1 MKTNADNKQMR
12 LSAQIALALT
22 LGTAF
27 VPTTVCAAPITAP
40 QTYAT
45 STTVTEDVDISG
57 GTIAVEGV
65 NDDSTGQHENRTVE
79 LKGSNIK
86 ILNPTGSVLTALSR
100 GDGTMDFSGVL
111 TVNPD
116 RTGKVELHGDILVDR
131 RDNSNSSTSYRGG
144 YVKLYLKGAD
154 SYFAGGI
161 TEVKD
166 VGNNVIPL
174 HKRGGVL
181 LDLSRGA
188 TWYPKG
194 DAYTLFNPDDPS
206 EKFSFKPDWSEDQS
220 KPVGFHLSAN
230 GGIIDMAFAAPN
242 TLRTA
247 AVGQRTLTFDNARA
261 ALNGATF
268 RISTDLTHNRADK
281 IVLNGVTGTSNQYK
295 LQIGF
300 DPKMNDAANKTN
312 YEFTPSAP
320 GGIPVL
326 DSDNTGDTVTAREY
340 TAKKAV
346 AAGLLTKN
354 FKIEPTVVEATESG
368 RKIVRVTKVKIT
380 DVNPTPPPTPPTP
393 PPTPPTPPPTP
404 PTPPPTP
411 PTPPP
416 TPPTPPPTPT
426 PPTPGPALRTADLL
440 MDMAL
445 AQLSAWRGENND
457 LHRRMGGLRAGG
469 ASGAWVRG
477 YGGRTEFGSYPT
489 EGRYSGVQVGI
500 DRAASLHGGTLF
512 MGVAASTSSGTA
524 RNSDLDG
531 SHRAH
536 FFGVYGSYMGKRGD
550 YLDAIV
556 KYGRMTNDATAVFDG
571 TAYTGGYGVN
581 GWNIS
586 VEYGHRIAITPH
598 FYWTPQVELN
608 YGRIGAADYTMRAG
622 SLSGAHIANDAVTTL
637 VGRIG
642 TQIGCEDEHGT
653 VYLKLGYL
661 REFKGDLHMR
671 AQYGSTS
678 IDRSYTARDSY
689 FEYGVGFARRVGRAD
704 IYGELSRTAGADAIR
719 EKWKANLGV
728 RIEL

>member
-1 MKTNADNKQMR
+1 MRSTAEQKRMR
-12 LSAQIALALT
+12 LSTQIALALT
-22 LGTAF
+22 FGMGTLPTVAF
-27 VPTTVCAAPITAP
+27 AAITSPPPT
-40 QTYAT
+40 YT
-45 STTVTEDVDISG
+45 SGNTIVTDDVDIEN
-57 GTIAVEGV
+57 GTIKVDSVNQDTPAQHANPTVTLEGNV
-65 NDDSTGQHENRTVE
+65 
-79 LKGSNIK
+79 K
-86 ILNPTGSVLTALSR
+86 ILNSSGNILEVLSH
-100 GDGTMDFSGVL
+100 GDGTMDWAGVL
-111 TVNPD
+111 TINQSETKRVQ
-116 RTGKVELHGDILVDR
+116 LHGNILVNR
-131 RDNSNSSTSYRGG
+131 TDNPSLIGG
-144 YVKLYLKGAD
+144 YVNLYLKGED

-161 TEVKD
+161 TD
-166 VGNNVIPL
+166 VSGTQL
-174 HKRGGVL
+174 HERGGVRL
-181 LDLSRGA
+181 KLSKGA

-194 DAYTLFNPDDPS
+194 DSYTLFNPDPYSQD
-206 EKFSFKPDWSEDQS
+206 FGYVNGTWSEDQN
-220 KPVGFHLSAN
+220 KPRGLHLSAN
-230 GGIIDMAFAAPN
+230 GGVIDMAFVAPN
-242 TLRTA
+242 EKRPNTA
-247 AVGQRTLTFDNARA
+247 PAGERTLAFNNTRT

-268 RISTDLTHNRADK
+268 RISTNLTDNKADK
-281 IVLNGVTGTSNQYK
+281 VVLNGVTGAGNQYK
-295 LQIGF
+295 LQVAF
-300 DPKMNDAANKTN
+300 DPKMNDAVDKTN
-312 YEFTPSAP
+312 YVIAP
-320 GGIPVL
+320 TVADGVEVL
-326 DSDNTGDTVTAREY
+326 NSSEGSDTVTAPAYKTR
-340 TAKKAV
+340 KAV
-346 AAGLLTKN
+346 AAGLLLKDFN
-354 FKIEPTVVEATESG
+354 VKPTLSESTDGAG
-368 RKIVRVTKVKIT
+368 RKIVRVTNIEVSDT
-380 DVNPTPPPTPPTP
+380 NPAPQPPPTP

-404 PTPPPTP
+404 QPSTPSTPSNPSTPSTPPA
-411 PTPPP
+411 
-416 TPPTPPPTPT
+416 
-426 PPTPGPALRTADLL
+426 GPALRTADLL

-457 LHRRMGGLRAGG
+457 LHRRMGALRAGG

-524 RNSDLDG
+524 RNSALDG

-550 YLDAIV
+550 YIDAIV
-556 KYGRMTNDATAVFDG
+556 KYGRMTSDATAVFDG

-586 VEYGHRIAITPH
+586 VEYGHRIAINPH

-622 SLSGAHIANDAVTTL
+622 SLPGAHIANDAVTTL

-678 IDRSYTARDSY
+678 IDRSYAARDSY
-689 FEYGVGFARRVGRAD
+689 FEYGLGFTRRVGRVD
-704 IYGELSRTAGADAIR
+704 IYGEISRTAGADVIS

-728 RIEL
+728 RVGF

>member
-1 MKTNADNKQMR
+1 MKTNADNKQVR
-12 LSAQIALALT
+12 LGTQIALALT

-40 QTYAT
+40 QTYTADV
-45 STTVTEDVDISG
+45 TVTEDVDIEN
-57 GTIAVEGV
+57 GTITVEGV
-65 NDDSTGQHENRTVE
+65 DQDDHPSQHANHTAI
-79 LKGSNIK
+79 LKGNVKIKNSSGNI
-86 ILNPTGSVLTALSR
+86 LAALSH
-100 GDGTMDFSGVL
+100 GDGTQDWTGIL

-116 RTGKVELHGDILVDR
+116 RTSKVELRGDILVGR
-131 RDNSNSSTSYRGG
+131 PDNTSERGG
-144 YVKLYLKGAD
+144 YVNLYLKGAE

-161 TEVKD
+161 TDLDGKA
-166 VGNNVIPL
+166 L
-174 HKRGGVL
+174 HQRGGVRL
-181 LDLSRGA
+181 ELSNGA
-188 TWYPKG
+188 TWYPKA
-194 DAYTLFNPDDPS
+194 DSYTLAAPTNLGETGSASDPN
-206 EKFSFKPDWSEDQS
+206 KPL
-220 KPVGFHLSAN
+220 GFHLSAN

-242 TLRTA
+242 VARGTA
-247 AVGQRTLTFDNARA
+247 AGQRTLTFDNARA

-281 IVLNGVTGTSNQYK
+281 IVLNGVTGTGNQYR

-312 YEFTPSAP
+312 YVIAP
-320 GGIPVL
+320 TVTGGIPVL
-326 DSDNTGDTVTAREY
+326 DSDNTGDTVTAPEY

-354 FKIEPTVVEATESG
+354 FKIKPTVVEATESG
-368 RKIVRVTKVKIT
+368 RKIVRVTKVEIT
-380 DVNPTPPPTPPTP
+380 DANPTPPPTPPTP
-393 PPTPPTPPPTP
+393 PPTPPTPPTP
-404 PTPPPTP
+404 PPPTP

-416 TPPTPPPTPT
+416 TPPS
-426 PPTPGPALRTADLL
+426 PTPGPALRTADLL

-512 MGVAASTSSGTA
+512 MGGAASTSSGTA

-586 VEYGHRIAITPH
+586 VEYGHRIAINPH

-678 IDRSYTARDSY
+678 IDRSYAARDSY
-689 FEYGVGFARRVGRAD
+689 FEYGLGFLRRVGRAD

-728 RIEL
+728 RIEF

>member
-1 MKTNADNKQMR
+1 
-12 LSAQIALALT
+12 
-22 LGTAF
+22 
-27 VPTTVCAAPITAP
+27 
-40 QTYAT
+40 
-45 STTVTEDVDISG
+45 
-57 GTIAVEGV
+57 
-65 NDDSTGQHENRTVE
+65 
-79 LKGSNIK
+79 
-86 ILNPTGSVLTALSR
+86 
-100 GDGTMDFSGVL
+100 
-111 TVNPD
+111 
-116 RTGKVELHGDILVDR
+116 
-131 RDNSNSSTSYRGG
+131 
-144 YVKLYLKGAD
+144 
-154 SYFAGGI
+154 
-161 TEVKD
+161 
-166 VGNNVIPL
+166 
-174 HKRGGVL
+174 
-181 LDLSRGA
+181 
-188 TWYPKG
+188 
-194 DAYTLFNPDDPS
+194 
-206 EKFSFKPDWSEDQS
+206 
-220 KPVGFHLSAN
+220 
-230 GGIIDMAFAAPN
+230 
-242 TLRTA
+242 
-247 AVGQRTLTFDNARA
+247 
-261 ALNGATF
+261 
-268 RISTDLTHNRADK
+268 
-281 IVLNGVTGTSNQYK
+281 
-295 LQIGF
+295 
-300 DPKMNDAANKTN
+300 
-312 YEFTPSAP
+312 
-320 GGIPVL
+320 
-326 DSDNTGDTVTAREY
+326 
-340 TAKKAV
+340 
-346 AAGLLTKN
+346 
-354 FKIEPTVVEATESG
+354 
-368 RKIVRVTKVKIT
+368 
-380 DVNPTPPPTPPTP
+380 
-393 PPTPPTPPPTP
+393 
-404 PTPPPTP
+404 
-411 PTPPP
+411 
-416 TPPTPPPTPT
+416 
-426 PPTPGPALRTADLL
+426 

-512 MGVAASTSSGTA
+512 MGVAVSTSSGTA

-586 VEYGHRIAITPH
+586 VEYGHRIAINPH

-622 SLSGAHIANDAVTTL
+622 SLPGAHIANDAVTTL

-704 IYGELSRTAGADAIR
+704 IYGELSRTAGTDAIH

-728 RIEL
+728 RIEF

>member
-1 MKTNADNKQMR
+1 MKSNVEKKQMR

-27 VPTTVCAAPITAP
+27 VPSTALAAPITTS
-40 QTYAT
+40 QTYTAD
-45 STTVTEDVDISG
+45 TTETRDVEITG
-57 GTIAVEGV
+57 GTITVKGIDQDTPTSSHA
-65 NDDSTGQHENRTVE
+65 NRTAI
-79 LKGSNIK
+79 LKGNVKIINSSGNI
-86 ILNPTGSVLTALSR
+86 LAALSH
-100 GDGTMDFSGVL
+100 GDGTQDWTGIL

-116 RTGKVELHGDILVDR
+116 RTSKVELRGDILVGR
-131 RDNSNSSTSYRGG
+131 PDNTSERGG
-144 YVKLYLKGAD
+144 YVNLYLKGAE

-161 TEVKD
+161 RDLDGKA
-166 VGNNVIPL
+166 L
-174 HKRGGVL
+174 HQRGGVRL
-181 LDLSRGA
+181 ELSDGA

-194 DAYTLFNPDDPS
+194 DAYTLFNPTPYAQDFGETSTDGGVN
-206 EKFSFKPDWSEDQS
+206 WAEDQN
-220 KPVGFHLSAN
+220 KPLGFHLLAN

-281 IVLNGVTGTSNQYK
+281 IVLNGVTGTGNQYH

-312 YEFTPSAP
+312 YEITPSAP

-326 DSDNTGDTVTAREY
+326 DSDNTGDTVTAPEY

-354 FKIEPTVVEATESG
+354 FKIKPTVVEATESG
-368 RKIVRVTKVKIT
+368 RKIVRVTKVEIT
-380 DVNPTPPPTPPTP
+380 DANPTPPPTPPTP

-416 TPPTPPPTPT
+416 TPPTL
-426 PPTPGPALRTADLL
+426 PTPGPALRTADLL

-678 IDRSYTARDSY
+678 IDRSYAARDSY
-689 FEYGVGFARRVGRAD
+689 FEYGLGFLRRVGRAD

-728 RIEL
+728 RIEF

>member
-27 VPTTVCAAPITAP
+27 VPSTALAAPITAS

-45 STTVTEDVDISG
+45 STTVTEDVDISD

-86 ILNPTGSVLTALSR
+86 ILNPTGSVLTALSC

-166 VGNNVIPL
+166 AGNNVIPL

-181 LDLSRGA
+181 LDLSHGA

-230 GGIIDMAFAAPN
+230 GGIIDIAFAAPN

-300 DPKMNDAANKTN
+300 DPKMNDAENKTN
-312 YEFTPSAP
+312 YVFAP
-320 GGIPVL
+320 TVTGGIPVL
-326 DSDNTGDTVTAREY
+326 DSDNRYDTVTASEY

-346 AAGLLTKN
+346 AAGLLQKD
-354 FKIEPTVVEATESG
+354 FKVKPTLAEATESG
-368 RKIVRVTKVKIT
+368 RKIVRVTKVEIT
-380 DVNPTPPPTPPTP
+380 DENPTSSPTPPTP

-411 PTPPP
+411 S
-416 TPPTPPPTPT
+416 
-426 PPTPGPALRTADLL
+426 PTPGPALRTADLL

-457 LHRRMGGLRAGG
+457 LHRRMGALRAGG

-500 DRAASLHGGTLF
+500 DRVAPLKDGTLF

-704 IYGELSRTAGADAIR
+704 IYGELSRTAGTDAIR

-728 RIEL
+728 RIEF

>member
-27 VPTTVCAAPITAP
+27 VPCTALAAPITAS
-40 QTYAT
+40 QTYTADV
-45 STTVTEDVDISG
+45 TVTDDVDIAG
-57 GTIAVEGV
+57 GTITVEGV
-65 NDDSTGQHENRTVE
+65 DDDTSSQHANRTAI
-79 LKGSNIK
+79 LKGNVKIKNSSGNI
-86 ILNPTGSVLTALSR
+86 LAALSH
-100 GDGTMDFSGVL
+100 GDGTQDWTGIL
-111 TVNPD
+111 TINPD
-116 RTGKVELHGDILVDR
+116 RTSKVELRGDILVGR
-131 RDNSNSSTSYRGG
+131 PDNSYEKGG
-144 YVKLYLKGAD
+144 YVNLYLKGAE

-181 LDLSRGA
+181 LDLSHGA

-194 DAYTLFNPDDPS
+194 DAYTLFNPTPYAQDFGETSTDGGAN
-206 EKFSFKPDWSEDQS
+206 WAEDQN
-220 KPVGFHLSAN
+220 KPLGFHLSAN
-230 GGIIDMAFAAPN
+230 GGVIDMAFAAPN
-242 TLRTA
+242 EARIT
-247 AVGQRTLTFDNARA
+247 AVGQRTLTFHNARA

-281 IVLNGVTGTSNQYK
+281 IVLNGVTGTGNQYH

-312 YEFTPSAP
+312 YEITPSAP

-326 DSDNTGDTVTAREY
+326 DSNNTGDTVTAPEY

-354 FKIEPTVVEATESG
+354 FKIKPTVVEATESG
-368 RKIVRVTKVKIT
+368 RKIVRVTKVEIT
-380 DVNPTPPPTPPTP
+380 DANPTPPPTPPTP
-393 PPTPPTPPPTP
+393 PPTPPS
-404 PTPPPTP
+404 
-411 PTPPP
+411 
-416 TPPTPPPTPT
+416 
-426 PPTPGPALRTADLL
+426 PTPGPALRTADLL

-500 DRAASLHGGTLF
+500 DRVAPLKDGTLF

-586 VEYGHRIAITPH
+586 VEYGHRIAINPH

-622 SLSGAHIANDAVTTL
+622 SLPGAHIANDAVTTL

-704 IYGELSRTAGADAIR
+704 IYGELSRTAGTDAIR

-728 RIEL
+728 RIEF

>member
-27 VPTTVCAAPITAP
+27 VPSTALAAPITAS
-40 QTYAT
+40 QTYTADV
-45 STTVTEDVDISG
+45 TVTDDVDISG
-57 GTIAVEGV
+57 GTITVEGI
-65 NDDSTGQHENRTVE
+65 DQDTPTSSHANRTAI
-79 LKGSNIK
+79 LKGNVKIINSSGNI
-86 ILNPTGSVLTALSR
+86 LAALSH
-100 GDGTMDFSGVL
+100 GDGTQDWTGIL

-116 RTGKVELHGDILVDR
+116 RTSKVELRGDILVGR
-131 RDNSNSSTSYRGG
+131 PGNSYEKGG
-144 YVKLYLKGAD
+144 YVNLYLKGAE

-161 TEVKD
+161 TDLDGKA
-166 VGNNVIPL
+166 L
-174 HKRGGVL
+174 HQRGGVRL
-181 LDLSRGA
+181 ELSDGA

-194 DAYTLFNPDDPS
+194 DAYTLFNPTPYAQDFGETSTDGGVN
-206 EKFSFKPDWSEDQS
+206 WVEDQN
-220 KPVGFHLSAN
+220 KPLGFHLSAN

-242 TLRTA
+242 A
-247 AVGQRTLTFDNARA
+247 ARGIAAGQRTLTFHNARA

-312 YEFTPSAP
+312 YEITPSVS

-326 DSDNTGDTVTAREY
+326 DSNNTGDTVTAPEY

-354 FKIEPTVVEATESG
+354 FKIKPTVVEATESG

-416 TPPTPPPTPT
+416 TPPTPPPTP
-426 PPTPGPALRTADLL
+426 PSPTPGPALRTADLL

-586 VEYGHRIAITPH
+586 VEYGHRIAINPH

-728 RIEL
+728 RIEF

>member
-1 MKTNADNKQMR
+1 
-12 LSAQIALALT
+12 
-22 LGTAF
+22 
-27 VPTTVCAAPITAP
+27 
-40 QTYAT
+40 
-45 STTVTEDVDISG
+45 
-57 GTIAVEGV
+57 
-65 NDDSTGQHENRTVE
+65 
-79 LKGSNIK
+79 
-86 ILNPTGSVLTALSR
+86 
-100 GDGTMDFSGVL
+100 
-111 TVNPD
+111 
-116 RTGKVELHGDILVDR
+116 
-131 RDNSNSSTSYRGG
+131 
-144 YVKLYLKGAD
+144 
-154 SYFAGGI
+154 
-161 TEVKD
+161 
-166 VGNNVIPL
+166 
-174 HKRGGVL
+174 
-181 LDLSRGA
+181 
-188 TWYPKG
+188 
-194 DAYTLFNPDDPS
+194 
-206 EKFSFKPDWSEDQS
+206 
-220 KPVGFHLSAN
+220 
-230 GGIIDMAFAAPN
+230 
-242 TLRTA
+242 
-247 AVGQRTLTFDNARA
+247 
-261 ALNGATF
+261 
-268 RISTDLTHNRADK
+268 
-281 IVLNGVTGTSNQYK
+281 
-295 LQIGF
+295 
-300 DPKMNDAANKTN
+300 
-312 YEFTPSAP
+312 
-320 GGIPVL
+320 
-326 DSDNTGDTVTAREY
+326 
-340 TAKKAV
+340 
-346 AAGLLTKN
+346 
-354 FKIEPTVVEATESG
+354 
-368 RKIVRVTKVKIT
+368 
-380 DVNPTPPPTPPTP
+380 
-393 PPTPPTPPPTP
+393 
-404 PTPPPTP
+404 
-411 PTPPP
+411 
-416 TPPTPPPTPT
+416 
-426 PPTPGPALRTADLL
+426 

-556 KYGRMTNDATAVFDG
+556 KYGRMTNAATAVFDG

-586 VEYGHRIAITPH
+586 VEYGHRIAINPH

-622 SLSGAHIANDAVTTL
+622 SLPGAHIANDAVTTL

-678 IDRSYTARDSY
+678 IDRSYAARDSY

-704 IYGELSRTAGADAIR
+704 IYGEVSRTAGADAIR

-728 RIEL
+728 RIEF

>member
-1 MKTNADNKQMR
+1 MKTNADNKQVR
-12 LSAQIALALT
+12 LGTQIALALT

-27 VPTTVCAAPITAP
+27 VPSTALAAPITAS
-40 QTYAT
+40 QTYTAD
-45 STTVTEDVDISG
+45 TTETRDVEITG
-57 GTIAVEGV
+57 GTITVEGI
-65 NDDSTGQHENRTVE
+65 DQDTPTSRHANRTAI
-79 LKGSNIK
+79 LKGNVKIINSSGNI
-86 ILNPTGSVLTALSR
+86 LAALSH
-100 GDGTMDFSGVL
+100 GDGTQDWTGIL

-116 RTGKVELHGDILVDR
+116 RTSKVELRGDILVGR
-131 RDNSNSSTSYRGG
+131 PDNSYEKGG
-144 YVKLYLKGAD
+144 YVNLYLKGAE

-161 TEVKD
+161 ADLDGKA
-166 VGNNVIPL
+166 L
-174 HKRGGVL
+174 HQRGGVRL
-181 LDLSRGA
+181 ELSDGA

-194 DAYTLFNPDDPS
+194 DAYTLFNPAPYSRDFGETSTDGGAN
-206 EKFSFKPDWSEDQS
+206 WAEDQS
-220 KPVGFHLSAN
+220 KPLGFHLSAN
-230 GGIIDMAFAAPN
+230 GGIIDIAFAAPN
-242 TLRTA
+242 AARGI
-247 AVGQRTLTFDNARA
+247 AVGQRTLTFHNARS
-261 ALNGATF
+261 ALSGATF

-281 IVLNGVTGTSNQYK
+281 IVLNGVTGTGNQYK

-300 DPKMNDAANKTN
+300 DPKMDDAANKTN
-312 YEFTPSAP
+312 YVIAP
-320 GGIPVL
+320 TVTGGVPVL
-326 DSDNTGDTVTAREY
+326 DSDNTGDTVTAPEY
-340 TAKKAV
+340 TAQKAV

-354 FKIEPTVVEATESG
+354 FKVKPTLVEATESG
-368 RKIVRVTKVKIT
+368 RKIVRVTKVEIT
-380 DVNPTPPPTPPTP
+380 DANPTPPPTPPTP
-393 PPTPPTPPPTP
+393 PPTPPTPPSQ
-404 PTPPPTP
+404 
-411 PTPPP
+411 
-416 TPPTPPPTPT
+416 
-426 PPTPGPALRTADLL
+426 TPGPALRTADLL

-477 YGGRTEFGSYPT
+477 YGGKTEFGSYPT

-622 SLSGAHIANDAVTTL
+622 SLPGAHIANDAVTTL

-689 FEYGVGFARRVGRAD
+689 FEYGLGFTRRVGRAD

-728 RIEL
+728 RIEF

>member
-1 MKTNADNKQMR
+1 
-12 LSAQIALALT
+12 
-22 LGTAF
+22 
-27 VPTTVCAAPITAP
+27 
-40 QTYAT
+40 
-45 STTVTEDVDISG
+45 
-57 GTIAVEGV
+57 
-65 NDDSTGQHENRTVE
+65 
-79 LKGSNIK
+79 
-86 ILNPTGSVLTALSR
+86 
-100 GDGTMDFSGVL
+100 
-111 TVNPD
+111 
-116 RTGKVELHGDILVDR
+116 
-131 RDNSNSSTSYRGG
+131 
-144 YVKLYLKGAD
+144 
-154 SYFAGGI
+154 
-161 TEVKD
+161 
-166 VGNNVIPL
+166 
-174 HKRGGVL
+174 
-181 LDLSRGA
+181 
-188 TWYPKG
+188 
-194 DAYTLFNPDDPS
+194 
-206 EKFSFKPDWSEDQS
+206 
-220 KPVGFHLSAN
+220 
-230 GGIIDMAFAAPN
+230 
-242 TLRTA
+242 
-247 AVGQRTLTFDNARA
+247 
-261 ALNGATF
+261 
-268 RISTDLTHNRADK
+268 
-281 IVLNGVTGTSNQYK
+281 
-295 LQIGF
+295 
-300 DPKMNDAANKTN
+300 
-312 YEFTPSAP
+312 
-320 GGIPVL
+320 
-326 DSDNTGDTVTAREY
+326 
-340 TAKKAV
+340 
-346 AAGLLTKN
+346 
-354 FKIEPTVVEATESG
+354 
-368 RKIVRVTKVKIT
+368 
-380 DVNPTPPPTPPTP
+380 
-393 PPTPPTPPPTP
+393 
-404 PTPPPTP
+404 
-411 PTPPP
+411 
-416 TPPTPPPTPT
+416 
-426 PPTPGPALRTADLL
+426 

-477 YGGRTEFGSYPT
+477 YGGRNEFGSYPT

-704 IYGELSRTAGADAIR
+704 IYGEVSRTAGADAIR

-728 RIEL
+728 RIEF

>member
-27 VPTTVCAAPITAP
+27 VPSTALAAPITAS
-40 QTYAT
+40 QTYTT

-57 GTIAVEGV
+57 GTIAVKGV

-86 ILNPTGSVLTALSR
+86 ILNPTGSVLIALSR

-144 YVKLYLKGAD
+144 YVKLYLSGAD

-181 LDLSRGA
+181 LDLSHDA

-206 EKFSFKPDWSEDQS
+206 EKFSFKPDWSEDQN
-220 KPVGFHLSAN
+220 KPLGFHLSAN

-281 IVLNGVTGTSNQYK
+281 IVLNGVTGTGNQYK

-312 YEFTPSAP
+312 YEITPSAP
-320 GGIPVL
+320 GGL
-326 DSDNTGDTVTAREY
+326 
-340 TAKKAV
+340 
-346 AAGLLTKN
+346 
-354 FKIEPTVVEATESG
+354 
-368 RKIVRVTKVKIT
+368 
-380 DVNPTPPPTPPTP
+380 
-393 PPTPPTPPPTP
+393 
-404 PTPPPTP
+404 
-411 PTPPP
+411 
-416 TPPTPPPTPT
+416 
-426 PPTPGPALRTADLL
+426 PG
-440 MDMAL
+440 
-445 AQLSAWRGENND
+445 
-457 LHRRMGGLRAGG
+457 
-469 ASGAWVRG
+469 
-477 YGGRTEFGSYPT
+477 
-489 EGRYSGVQVGI
+489 
-500 DRAASLHGGTLF
+500 
-512 MGVAASTSSGTA
+512 
-524 RNSDLDG
+524 
-531 SHRAH
+531 
-536 FFGVYGSYMGKRGD
+536 
-550 YLDAIV
+550 
-556 KYGRMTNDATAVFDG
+556 
-571 TAYTGGYGVN
+571 
-581 GWNIS
+581 
-586 VEYGHRIAITPH
+586 
-598 FYWTPQVELN
+598 
-608 YGRIGAADYTMRAG
+608 
-622 SLSGAHIANDAVTTL
+622 
-637 VGRIG
+637 
-642 TQIGCEDEHGT
+642 
-653 VYLKLGYL
+653 
-661 REFKGDLHMR
+661 
-671 AQYGSTS
+671 
-678 IDRSYTARDSY
+678 
-689 FEYGVGFARRVGRAD
+689 
-704 IYGELSRTAGADAIR
+704 
-719 EKWKANLGV
+719 
-728 RIEL
+728 

>member
-1 MKTNADNKQMR
+1 
-12 LSAQIALALT
+12 
-22 LGTAF
+22 
-27 VPTTVCAAPITAP
+27 
-40 QTYAT
+40 
-45 STTVTEDVDISG
+45 
-57 GTIAVEGV
+57 
-65 NDDSTGQHENRTVE
+65 
-79 LKGSNIK
+79 
-86 ILNPTGSVLTALSR
+86 
-100 GDGTMDFSGVL
+100 
-111 TVNPD
+111 
-116 RTGKVELHGDILVDR
+116 
-131 RDNSNSSTSYRGG
+131 
-144 YVKLYLKGAD
+144 
-154 SYFAGGI
+154 
-161 TEVKD
+161 
-166 VGNNVIPL
+166 
-174 HKRGGVL
+174 
-181 LDLSRGA
+181 
-188 TWYPKG
+188 
-194 DAYTLFNPDDPS
+194 
-206 EKFSFKPDWSEDQS
+206 
-220 KPVGFHLSAN
+220 
-230 GGIIDMAFAAPN
+230 
-242 TLRTA
+242 
-247 AVGQRTLTFDNARA
+247 
-261 ALNGATF
+261 
-268 RISTDLTHNRADK
+268 
-281 IVLNGVTGTSNQYK
+281 
-295 LQIGF
+295 
-300 DPKMNDAANKTN
+300 
-312 YEFTPSAP
+312 
-320 GGIPVL
+320 
-326 DSDNTGDTVTAREY
+326 
-340 TAKKAV
+340 
-346 AAGLLTKN
+346 
-354 FKIEPTVVEATESG
+354 
-368 RKIVRVTKVKIT
+368 
-380 DVNPTPPPTPPTP
+380 
-393 PPTPPTPPPTP
+393 
-404 PTPPPTP
+404 
-411 PTPPP
+411 
-416 TPPTPPPTPT
+416 
-426 PPTPGPALRTADLL
+426 

-524 RNSDLDG
+524 RNSALDG
-531 SHRAH
+531 SHSAH

-550 YLDAIV
+550 YLDAIM

-586 VEYGHRIAITPH
+586 VEYGHRIAINPH

-689 FEYGVGFARRVGRAD
+689 FEYGVGFVRRVGRAD

>member
-1 MKTNADNKQMR
+1 MKSNVEKKQMR

-27 VPTTVCAAPITAP
+27 VPSTALAAPITAS
-40 QTYAT
+40 QTYTAD
-45 STTVTEDVDISG
+45 TTETRDVEITG
-57 GTIAVEGV
+57 GTITVEGI
-65 NDDSTGQHENRTVE
+65 DQDTPTSSHANRTAI
-79 LKGSNIK
+79 LKGNVKIINSSGNI
-86 ILNPTGSVLTALSR
+86 LAALSH
-100 GDGTMDFSGVL
+100 GDGTQDWTGIL

-116 RTGKVELHGDILVDR
+116 RTSKVELRGDILVGR
-131 RDNSNSSTSYRGG
+131 PHNTSERGG
-144 YVKLYLKGAD
+144 YVNLYLKGAE

-161 TEVKD
+161 TDLDGKA
-166 VGNNVIPL
+166 L
-174 HKRGGVL
+174 HQRGGVRL
-181 LDLSRGA
+181 ELSDGA

-194 DAYTLFNPDDPS
+194 DAYTLFNPDPYSQDFGETS
-206 EKFSFKPDWSEDQS
+206 TDGGVNWVADQS
-220 KPVGFHLSAN
+220 KPLGFHLSAD
-230 GGIIDMAFAAPN
+230 GGIIDIAFAAPN
-242 TLRTA
+242 A
-247 AVGQRTLTFDNARA
+247 ARGIAAGQRTLTFHNART
-261 ALNGATF
+261 ALSGATF

-312 YEFTPSAP
+312 YVIAPSAP
-320 GGIPVL
+320 DGIPVL
-326 DSDNTGDTVTAREY
+326 DSDNTGDTVTAPEY

-354 FKIEPTVVEATESG
+354 FKIEPTVVEATEGG
-368 RKIVRVTKVKIT
+368 RKIVRVTKVEIT
-380 DVNPTPPPTPPTP
+380 AANLTPPPPTPPP
-393 PPTPPTPPPTP
+393 PPP
-404 PTPPPTP
+404 
-411 PTPPP
+411 
-416 TPPTPPPTPT
+416 PT

-477 YGGRTEFGSYPT
+477 YGGRNEFGSYPT
-489 EGRYSGVQVGI
+489 TGRYSGVQVGI

-512 MGVAASTSSGTA
+512 MGFAASTSSGTA

-550 YLDAIV
+550 YLDAIM

-586 VEYGHRIAITPH
+586 VEYGHRIAINPH

-704 IYGELSRTAGADAIR
+704 LYGELSRTAGADAIR

-728 RIEL
+728 RIEF

>member
-27 VPTTVCAAPITAP
+27 VPSTALAAPITAS
-40 QTYAT
+40 QTYTAD
-45 STTVTEDVDISG
+45 TTETRDVEITD
-57 GTIAVEGV
+57 GTITVEGI
-65 NDDSTGQHENRTVE
+65 DQDTPTSSHANRTAI
-79 LKGSNIK
+79 LKGNVKIINSSGNI
-86 ILNPTGSVLTALSR
+86 LAALSH
-100 GDGTMDFSGVL
+100 GDGTQDWTGIL

-116 RTGKVELHGDILVDR
+116 RTSKVELRGDILVGR
-131 RDNSNSSTSYRGG
+131 PDNTSERGG
-144 YVKLYLKGAD
+144 YVNLYLKGAE

-161 TEVKD
+161 TDLDGKA
-166 VGNNVIPL
+166 L
-174 HKRGGVL
+174 HQRGGVRL
-181 LDLSRGA
+181 ELSDGA

-194 DAYTLFNPDDPS
+194 DVYTLAAPTDLGETGSASDPN
-206 EKFSFKPDWSEDQS
+206 KPL
-220 KPVGFHLSAN
+220 GFHLSAN
-230 GGIIDMAFAAPN
+230 GGIIDIAFAAPN

-300 DPKMNDAANKTN
+300 DPKMNDAENKTN
-312 YEFTPSAP
+312 YVFAP
-320 GGIPVL
+320 TVTGGIPVL
-326 DSDNTGDTVTAREY
+326 DSDNRYDTVTAPEY

-354 FKIEPTVVEATESG
+354 FKIKPTVVEATESG
-368 RKIVRVTKVKIT
+368 RKIVRVTKVEIT
-380 DVNPTPPPTPPTP
+380 DENPTSSPTPPTP

-416 TPPTPPPTPT
+416 TPPS
-426 PPTPGPALRTADLL
+426 PTPGPALRTADLL

-457 LHRRMGGLRAGG
+457 LHRRMGALRAGG

-524 RNSDLDG
+524 RNSALDG

-586 VEYGHRIAITPH
+586 VEYGHRIAINPH

-704 IYGELSRTAGADAIR
+704 LYGELSRTAGADAIR

-728 RIEL
+728 RIEF